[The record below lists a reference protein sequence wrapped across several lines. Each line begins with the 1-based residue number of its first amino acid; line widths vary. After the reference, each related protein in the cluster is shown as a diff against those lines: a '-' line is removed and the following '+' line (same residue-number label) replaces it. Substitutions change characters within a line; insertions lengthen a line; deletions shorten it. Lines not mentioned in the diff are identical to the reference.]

1 MLRFFLFLTFTFCFV
16 THSFAFNCNGHL
28 SYGIP
33 SDADQMLCRDGYA
46 IGYSYQARQPFW
58 VGYKLTTMS
67 VAKKVERYDEFRPD
81 PQIPEPYQSKLDDYR
96 KSGYDRGHLA
106 PYASMDF
113 TYEAGN
119 QSFLLS
125 NISPQRP
132 GFNRQGWR
140 YIEAYVRAW
149 AAERGEIY
157 VFTGPLFERDIGHIG
172 DGVLIPSHFWKVA
185 YDPEDQQMI
194 AFLVPH
200 VDFHYCPVNS

>member
-1 MLRFFLFLTFTFCFV
+1 
-16 THSFAFNCNGHL
+16 
-28 SYGIP
+28 
-33 SDADQMLCRDGYA
+33 MLCRDGYA
-46 IGYSYQARQPFW
+46 VGYSYQARQPFW

-67 VAKKVERYDEFRPD
+67 VAKKVERYDDFRPD

-149 AAERGEIY
+149 AAEREEIY
-157 VFTGPLFERDIGHIG
+157 VFTGPLFERDIGHVG
-172 DGVLIPSHFWKVA
+172 DGILIPSHFWKAA

-200 VDFHYCPVNS
+200 VDFSKEDIPHCRVSVDELEQRAGMDFFSIIDDEIENELEKWASPMW